1 MSTKL
6 PKQVKLKSEKQITL
20 LFKEGK
26 SFTAYPLRFHY
37 IINAKLDS
45 KVLFSAPKRLFKKA
59 VDRNR
64 AKRILREGYRKH
76 ERFKEYSIHLAISY
90 LAVSDLKQTDKIIA
104 ALDKGLSELDSH
116 FKVR

>member
-26 SFTAYPLRFHY
+26 SFTTYPLRFHY
-37 IINAKLDS
+37 IVNDNLDS

-76 ERFKEYSIHLAISY
+76 ERIKEYPIHLAISY
-90 LAVSDLKQTDKIIA
+90 IATSNLEQSDKITT
-104 ALDKGLSELDSH
+104 ALSKGLRQFDSH
-116 FKVR
+116 FEVG

>member
-6 PKQVKLKSEKQITL
+6 TKQVRLKSEKQITL

-26 SFTAYPLRFHY
+26 TFTTYPLRFHY
-37 IINAKLDS
+37 IINDNLNS

-59 VDRNR
+59 VHRNR

-76 ERFKEYSIHLAISY
+76 EQFKEYSIHLAISY
-90 LAVSDLKQTDKIIA
+90 IATSDLEQSDKITA
-104 ALDKGLSELDSH
+104 ALNKGLGQFNSH
-116 FKVR
+116 FEVR

>member
-6 PKQVKLKSEKQITL
+6 PKHIKLKSEKQITL

-26 SFTAYPLRFHY
+26 SFTTYPLRFHY
-37 IINAKLDS
+37 IIDDRLDS

-76 ERFKEYSIHLAISY
+76 ERIKESPIHLAISY
-90 LAVSDLKQTDKIIA
+90 LATSDLEQSDKITT
-104 ALDKGLSELDSH
+104 ALNKGLRQLYSH
-116 FKVR
+116 FEVR

>member
-6 PKQVKLKSEKQITL
+6 PKKVKLKSEKQITF

-26 SFTAYPLRFHY
+26 SFTSYPLRFHY
-37 IINAKLDS
+37 ISNDNLNS

-76 ERFKEYSIHLAISY
+76 ERIKEYPIHLAISF
-90 LAVSDLKQTDKIIA
+90 LATSDLEQSDKITA
-104 ALDKGLSELDSH
+104 ALNKGLGQLDSH
-116 FKVR
+116 FEVR

>member
-6 PKQVKLKSEKQITL
+6 PKQVRLKSEKQITL

-26 SFTAYPLRFHY
+26 SFTTYPLLFHY
-37 IINAKLDS
+37 IIDDRLDS

-64 AKRILREGYRKH
+64 AKRILREGFRKH
-76 ERFKEYSIHLAISY
+76 ERIKEYPIHLAISF
-90 LAVSDLKQTDKIIA
+90 LATSDLEHSDKITA
-104 ALDKGLSELDSH
+104 ALNKGLSQFDSH
-116 FKVR
+116 FEVR

>member
-6 PKQVKLKSEKQITL
+6 PKQVKLKSEKQITH

-37 IINAKLDS
+37 IINDNLDS

-90 LAVSDLKQTDKIIA
+90 LATSDLKQSDKINA
-104 ALDKGLSELDSH
+104 ALNKGLGQLDSH
-116 FKVR
+116 FEVR